1 MLALMSIQ
9 PGAPESLSLLDVPVP
24 KPGPGQILIEVKAC
38 GVNYP
43 DVLTIEDRYQVK
55 TPRPFAPGA
64 EVAGIVSAL
73 GPGVCGFTAGQRV
86 TARTGTGGMA
96 EFLVA
101 SIERCNPVS
110 DGMSFTDAAVMQFT
124 FETAYYALV
133 TRAKVLAGET
143 VLVLG
148 AAGGVGSAAVQIAR
162 NLKARVI
169 AAVSSE
175 EKAAFARAQGANA
188 TLIYPHA
195 PPEDKRALVAAV
207 KQTLGEKGADVI
219 IDPVGGWLSEIGMRC
234 IDEGGRFLILGFT
247 AGIPSLPLNLP
258 LLKNCDV
265 LGINWRTFVM
275 QQDAASHGNRTALAG
290 WYREGKLSAG
300 ITAEFPLR
308 EGSKALRLVAD
319 RKAIG
324 KVVVTM
330 T

>member
-1 MLALMSIQ
+1 MRALMSVQ
-9 PGAPESLSLLDVPVP
+9 PGGPESLQLLDVPMP
-24 KPGPGQILIEVKAC
+24 APGPGQIRIEVKAC

-43 DVLTIEDRYQVK
+43 DVLTIDDKYQVK

-64 EVAGIVSAL
+64 EVAGVVSAV
-73 GPGVCGFTAGQRV
+73 GPGVTEFVAGQRV

-96 EFLVA
+96 EYLLAGV
-101 SIERCNPVS
+101 ERCNPLA
-110 DGMSFTDAAVMQFT
+110 DGISFKDAAVMQFT

-133 TRAKVLAGET
+133 TRAKLRPGET

-162 NLKARVI
+162 NLGARVV

-175 EKAAFARAQGANA
+175 EKAAFARSQGASDA
-188 TLIYPHA
+188 FVYPLAA
-195 PPEDKRALVAAV
+195 PDDKRTLGAIFR
-207 KQTLGEKGADVI
+207 QMLGEKGADVV
-219 IDPVGGWLSEIGMRC
+219 IDPVGGWLSEIGMRS
-234 IDEGGRFLILGFT
+234 IAEGGRFLVLGFT
-247 AGIPSLPLNLP
+247 AGIPALPLNLP

-265 LGINWRTFVM
+265 LGINWRTFVL
-275 QQDAASHGNRTALAG
+275 QQGAENLANREVLTH
-290 WYREGKLSAG
+290 WYRNGKLSAG
-300 ITAEFPLR
+300 ITAEFSLS
-308 EGSKALRLVAD
+308 EGSKALRLVAN